1 MGQKQILIFQW
12 DSIGKDDVVEGFKKL
27 GFICDTIYLGSAKEI
42 RKEIDLDVVRAG
54 IIGRGYVFV
63 FSTNY
68 FYPIAKTC
76 NEVGVPYL
84 SWSYDSPMRVDHEE
98 ELSMD
103 TNHVFFFDSKEA
115 EYYKINYGCQN
126 VYHLPLA
133 VNADRF
139 DKVLSGGADPKYKA
153 DVSFV
158 GRLYDSTFSNALS
171 LLDDYRREFLLG
183 ITDAALRTRDAEHV
197 YSICN
202 QGFVDWIDNKAF
214 CDAVNADFDDAASEV
229 DRTAY
234 RLGIQLCKYSTN
246 KERIMLLSMLGPHFD
261 VKLYSDTSSEFLKN
275 VKECGTV
282 EYEGE
287 SPFVFKCSKINLN
300 STYLSIRSGIPL
312 RCLDIMGCGGTLLSN
327 RQKDFELDFED
338 KRSVLLYSSMEEAF
352 DKCEYYINHDSERE
366 KLAEAGKRIVREK
379 YSYEYKL
386 KEMLRMANLEYLLK

>member
-12 DSIGKDDVVEGFKKL
+12 DSIGKDDVVEGFEKL
-27 GFICDTIYLGSAKEI
+27 GFACDIHYIGSGKEA
-42 RKEIDLDVVRAG
+42 RKEINEDVVRAG
-54 IIGRGYVFV
+54 LSGKNYAFA

-68 FYPIAKTC
+68 FYPLAKAC
-76 NEVGVPYL
+76 NELGVPYL

-98 ELSMD
+98 KLSMD

-115 EYYKINYGCQN
+115 EYYKTNYGCKN
-126 VYHLPLA
+126 VYHLSLA
-133 VNADRF
+133 VNGDRF
-139 DKVLSGGADPKYKA
+139 DDVLNKKADSKYKA

-183 ITDAALRTRDAEHV
+183 ITDAALHTRDAEHI

-202 QGFVDWIDNKAF
+202 KGFVDWIDNKAF
-214 CDAVNADFDDAASEV
+214 CDAVNADFDKIDDGI

-246 KERIMLLSMLGPHFD
+246 KERILLLSMLGPHFD
-261 VKLYSDTSSEFLKN
+261 VKLYSDTSSGLLKN

-287 SPFVFKCSKINLN
+287 SPFVFNNSKINLN

-312 RCLDIMGCGGTLLSN
+312 RCLDIMGCGGALLSN
-327 RQKDFELDFED
+327 HQKDFDEDFED
-338 KRSVLLYSSMEEAF
+338 KKSILLYSSMEEAY
-352 DKCEYYINHDSERE
+352 DKCEYFINHDSERE
-366 KLAEAGKRIVREK
+366 KLAALGKRIVREK
-379 YSYEYKL
+379 YCYEYKL
-386 KEMLRMANLEYLLK
+386 REMLELANMEYLLK

>member
-27 GFICDTIYLGSAKEI
+27 GFICDTLYIGSGKEARKDIYK
-42 RKEIDLDVVRAG
+42 DVVRAG
-54 IIGRGYVFV
+54 LSGNNYAFV

-68 FYPIAKTC
+68 FYNIAEVC

-98 ELSMD
+98 KLSMD
-103 TNHVFFFDSKEA
+103 TNKVFFFDSKET
-115 EYYKINYGCQN
+115 EYYKTNYGCNN

-133 VNADRF
+133 VNLDRF
-139 DKVLSGGADPKYKA
+139 EKVLSKPADSKYTA

-158 GRLYDSTFSNALS
+158 GRLYDSKFSDALAT
-171 LLDDYRREFLLG
+171 LDDYRRNFLLG
-183 ITDAALRTRDAEHV
+183 ITDAALRTRDAEHI

-214 CDAVNADFDDAASEV
+214 CDAINGDFEDHDDV

-234 RLGIQLCKYSTN
+234 RVGIQLCKYSTN
-246 KERIMLLSMLGPHFD
+246 KERILLLGMLGPHFD
-261 VKLYSDTSSEFLKN
+261 VKLYSDTSSEFLKG

-282 EYEGE
+282 EYFNE
-287 SPFVFKCSKINLN
+287 SPFVFNNSKINLN

-312 RCLDIMGCGGTLLSN
+312 RCLDIMGCGGALLSN
-327 RQKDFELDFED
+327 RQRDFELDFED
-338 KRSVLLYSSMEEAF
+338 KKSVLLYGSPEEAY
-352 DKCEYYINHDSERE
+352 DKCEYFIKHDDERK
-366 KLAEAGKRIVREK
+366 KLALEGQRIVREK
-379 YSYEYKL
+379 YNYEVKIR
-386 KEMLRMANLEYLLK
+386 EMLRLSNMEYLLK

>member
-1 MGQKQILIFQW
+1 MGQKEILIFQW

-27 GFICDTIYLGSAKEI
+27 GFVCDTLYIGSGREA
-42 RKEIDLDVVRAG
+42 RKGVYEDVVRAG
-54 IIGRGYVFV
+54 LSGKNYAFV

-68 FYPIAKTC
+68 FYNVAKVC
-76 NEVGVPYL
+76 NEMGVPYL

-103 TNHVFFFDSKEA
+103 TNRVFFFDSKEA
-115 EYYKINYGCQN
+115 EYYKTNYGNNN

-133 VNADRF
+133 VNTDRF
-139 DKVLSGGADPKYKA
+139 DKVLSQKADPKYKA

-158 GRLYDSTFSNALS
+158 GRLYDSKFSDALAE
-171 LLDDYRREFLLG
+171 LDDYRREFLLG
-183 ITDAALRTRDAEHV
+183 ITDAALHTRDAEHV
-197 YSICN
+197 YTICN

-214 CDAVNADFDDAASEV
+214 CNAINADFDTDDGN

-234 RLGIQLCKYSTN
+234 RVGIQLCKYSTN
-246 KERIMLLSMLGPHFD
+246 KERILLLSMLGPHFD

-282 EYEGE
+282 AYAEE
-287 SPFVFKCSKINLN
+287 SPFVFNNSKINLN

-327 RQKDFELDFED
+327 RQRDFDIDFED
-338 KRSVLLYSSMEEAF
+338 KKSVLLYSSLEEAYE
-352 DKCEYYINHDSERE
+352 KCEYYIKHDTERE
-366 KLAEAGKRIVREK
+366 KIASEGKRIVREK
-379 YSYEYKL
+379 YNYEYKL
-386 KEMLRMANLEYLLK
+386 REMLKLSKMEYLLK